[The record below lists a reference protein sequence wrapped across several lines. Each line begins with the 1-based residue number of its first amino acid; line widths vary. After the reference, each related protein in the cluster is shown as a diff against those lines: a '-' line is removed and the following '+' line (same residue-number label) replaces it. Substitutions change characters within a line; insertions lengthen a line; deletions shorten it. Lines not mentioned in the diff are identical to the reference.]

1 MRHAALAAAL
11 LAMSALAH
19 AAPPAGSE
27 PIRAIAVL
35 RDAAG
40 TQVGTAT
47 LAQDIHGVRIAIGV
61 KGLPPGKHGF
71 HLHAAGRCDAPDFAS
86 AGGHF
91 NPGKKAHGPAGAPSS
106 HAGDLPE
113 LVVGAEGVAQVGF
126 IARGVSLNGGAD
138 SLLAGAGTA
147 LVLDHGPDDGKTDG
161 GGARIACGV
170 VSRR

>member
-1 MRHAALAAAL
+1 MRNASLAATL
-11 LAMSALAH
+11 LAISAPAH
-19 AAPPAGSE
+19 AAPSAEAE
-27 PIRAIAVL
+27 PVRAIAVL

-40 TQVGTAT
+40 NQVGTAT

-61 KGLPPGKHGF
+61 KGLAPGKHGF
-71 HLHAAGRCDAPDFAS
+71 HIHAVGRCDAPDFAS

-91 NPGKKAHGPAGAPSS
+91 NPGKKNHGPAGAFAS

-113 LVVGAEGVAQVGF
+113 LVVGADGIAQIGF

-147 LVLDHGPDDGKTDG
+147 LVLDRGPDGGRTDG
-161 GGARIACGV
+161 GGVRIACGV
-170 VSRR
+170 VTRR